1 MSRVATPN
9 LVMIHQSWLKKMPAE
24 PGKVALKK
32 GFVLKIGIFKANL
45 RPLEHDLSIVN
56 IL

>member
-1 MSRVATPN
+1 
-9 LVMIHQSWLKKMPAE
+9 MPAE